1 MTDLS
6 SSPAIK
12 ALLEAARRDGPAAAS
27 RTRIWGGIS
36 GTIVEGGAGAGAAAG
51 LAKLMTAGTLFG
63 GAMTVGVAAA
73 LLYVG
78 ATRAPDAS
86 RAERKASAAATA
98 TVASLGPPPAAEA
111 SLDALPTPWVTAT
124 LNPLP
129 TRPEPVLHP
138 PAAPRAGAKRPP
150 PYDALS
156 REASLVASA
165 RAALVRGDGEAA
177 LRAIES
183 TRALSARQL
192 EPEELAVRAQALR
205 ALGRTREANA
215 ADAALKT
222 SYPLSE
228 LVRSR

>member
-1 MTDLS
+1 MNDLS

-27 RTRIWGGIS
+27 RTRMWGEIS
-36 GTIVEGGAGAGAAAG
+36 GTIVGGAAGGGAAAG

-86 RAERKASAAATA
+86 RTERKAGAVAAATFA
-98 TVASLGPPPAAEA
+98 TLGPPPAAAA
-111 SLDALPTPWVTAT
+111 SVDELDTPLATAIPNPRRTEPILRPTF
-124 LNPLP
+124 
-129 TRPEPVLHP
+129 
-138 PAAPRAGAKRPP
+138 APHTGAKRST

-165 RAALVRGDGEAA
+165 RAALVRGEGAAA

-183 TRALSARQL
+183 TRTLSARQL

-205 ALGRTREANA
+205 ALGRTQEANA

-222 SYPLSE
+222 GYPLSE